1 MTINLR
7 IDNCDALPDGGPL
20 AYSSSKAG
28 FDFGRETHLDWTLP
42 DESRYISGRHC
53 EIRFEQGQYLLYD
66 ISRNGTFV
74 NGSQDRVK
82 SPYQLQDGDKIA
94 VGHYIIVVSI
104 EGVEAPTPQEDLH
117 GAAEQMH
124 ASGSDD
130 IWSVGGDT
138 PAPISRRDL
147 MPPKKQ
153 GQRAADF
160 SQQYLDIP
168 QMTPDENYLAATNS
182 PDPFAVPET
191 GNGAPESGSPLS
203 AGQPSPPAF
212 APVPPPSSLYED
224 TQASQAGNGP
234 QPGASGNF
242 QSGGSGQSPFQSS
255 ASNES
260 FAAPA
265 TPNVAPVAAPVA
277 PVHVPVQSIEPAVP
291 AAVPSASGINDNKL
305 LQQIAAGAGVSVESL
320 LSADLSEVGYEI
332 GAVLRVAVEQMAQLL
347 KARAA
352 AKTMAKSSNRTMISA
367 VDNNPLKFVPT
378 TEEMFEVMFGRRK
391 AGYMGARES
400 FENGFE
406 DLKIHEFAT
415 YSAMQKALARLLQ
428 DFSPESIE
436 DKLPSST
443 FSSKSSK
450 AWDAYVSRWEAMSEP
465 PNENGALDVF
475 LKHFA
480 DAYDEASKSKKGG

>member
-1 MTINLR
+1 MTITLK

-20 AYSSSKAG
+20 FYSISNAG
-28 FDFGRETHLDWTLP
+28 FDFGRESHLDWTLP

-53 EIRFEQGQYLLYD
+53 EIRFERGQYYLYD

-82 SPYQLQDGDKIA
+82 SPHQLQNGDKLS
-94 VGHYIIVVSI
+94 VGHYIIVISI
-104 EGVEAPTPQEDLH
+104 EGVEALLPQEDIH
-117 GAAEQMH
+117 GAAEQIH
-124 ASGSDD
+124 ASDSED
-130 IWSVGGDT
+130 IWSVGEDV

-147 MPPKKQ
+147 MPPKQQ
-153 GQRAADF
+153 GQQAADF

-168 QMTPDENYLAATNS
+168 QMTPDEDYLAATGAPS
-182 PDPFAVPET
+182 PFATP
-191 GNGAPESGSPLS
+191 ASQSPL
-203 AGQPSPPAF
+203 AEGQPSAPAF
-212 APVPPPSSLYED
+212 TPTPQPSSPYVD
-224 TQASQAGNGP
+224 SQPNQVEGGH
-234 QPGASGNF
+234 QSGVPGAVSPVDQGH
-242 QSGGSGQSPFQSS
+242 SPFQES
-255 ASNES
+255 AANES
-260 FAAPA
+260 FA
-265 TPNVAPVAAPVA
+265 TPVALAAAPV
-277 PVHVPVQSIEPAVP
+277 S
-291 AAVPSASGINDNKL
+291 AAVASGGNDKI
-305 LQQIAAGAGVSVESL
+305 LQQIAAGAGISVESFG
-320 LSADLSEVGYEI
+320 AGDPSETAFEI
-332 GAVLRVAVEQMAQLL
+332 GAVLRVGVEQMAQLL

-352 AKTMAKSSNRTMISA
+352 AKTMAKSSKRTMISA
-367 VDNNPLKFVPT
+367 MENNPLKFVPT
-378 TEEMFEVMFGRRK
+378 TEEMFEIMFARRK
-391 AGYMGARES
+391 AGYLGARES

-415 YSAMQKALARLLQ
+415 YSAMQRALARLLE

-450 AWDAYVSRWEAMSEP
+450 AWDAYVTRWEAMSEP

>member
-1 MTINLR
+1 MTITLR

-82 SPYQLQDGDKIA
+82 SPYQLHDGDKIA
-94 VGHYIIVVSI
+94 VGHYVMVVSI
-104 EGVEAPTPQEDLH
+104 EGVDTPAPQEDLH
-117 GAAEQMH
+117 GAAQQMH
-124 ASGSDD
+124 ASASDD
-130 IWSVGGDT
+130 IWSIGGDV
-138 PAPISRRDL
+138 PEPISRRDL
-147 MPPKKQ
+147 MPPKEQ
-153 GQRAADF
+153 GQREADF

-168 QMTPDENYLAATNS
+168 QMTPDENYLSATSS
-182 PDPFAVPET
+182 PDPFAAAE
-191 GNGAPESGSPLS
+191 SPLT
-203 AGQPSPPAF
+203 AGQPPTPAF
-212 APVPPPSSLYED
+212 APVPQPASPYED
-224 TQASQAGNGP
+224 VQVNQAETGP
-234 QPGASGNF
+234 QPGASKDLP
-242 QSGGSGQSPFQSS
+242 SAGSGQSPFQTS

-260 FAAPA
+260 FSAPA
-265 TPNVAPVAAPVA
+265 TPPVTPVAAPVA
-277 PVHVPVQSIEPAVP
+277 PTPVP
-291 AAVPSASGINDNKL
+291 AQSMEPVVQATAAADSGAGDKL
-305 LQQIAAGAGVSVESL
+305 LQQIAIGAGVSVESL
-320 LSADLSEVGYEI
+320 ISADLSEVGFEI

-367 VDNNPLKFVPT
+367 MENNPLKFVPT

-391 AGYMGARES
+391 AGYMGARQS

-415 YSAMQKALARLLQ
+415 YSAMQKALARLLE

-436 DKLPSST
+436 EKLPSSA

-450 AWDAYVSRWEAMSEP
+450 AWDAYVSRWESMSEP

-480 DAYDEASKSKKGG
+480 DAYDEASKSKKSG

>member
-1 MTINLR
+1 MTITLR

-20 AYSSSKAG
+20 TYSSSNAG

-53 EIRFEQGQYLLYD
+53 EIRFEQGQYLLFD

-94 VGHYIIVVSI
+94 VGHYIMVVSV
-104 EGVEAPTPQEDLH
+104 EGVEAPAPQEDLH

-124 ASGSDD
+124 ASGGDD
-130 IWSVGGDT
+130 IWSVGGDV

-147 MPPKKQ
+147 MPPKEQ
-153 GQRAADF
+153 GHRAADF

-168 QMTPDENYLAATNS
+168 QMTPDVNYISATGS
-182 PDPFAVPET
+182 PDPFADPDT
-191 GNGAPESGSPLS
+191 GKSAPRPV
-203 AGQPSPPAF
+203 SPPATGQPHSPEF
-212 APVPPPSSLYED
+212 APVPQPSSPYED
-224 TQASQAGNGP
+224 AQKNQNVDGQ
-234 QPGASGNF
+234 QPDVVEGIPSDGSGD
-242 QSGGSGQSPFQSS
+242 GSGQSPFGAST
-255 ASNES
+255 SNEP

-265 TPNVAPVAAPVA
+265 APPVAPVATPVA
-277 PVHVPVQSIEPAVP
+277 PVPIQPVEQVHASA
-291 AAVPSASGINDNKL
+291 ASGVNDNKL
-305 LQQIAAGAGVSVESL
+305 LQQIAAGAGVSVDSL
-320 LSADLSEVGYEI
+320 GSNDISEVAFEI

-367 VDNNPLKFVPT
+367 MDNNPLKFVPT
-378 TEEMFEVMFGRRK
+378 TEEMFEVMFARRK
-391 AGYMGARES
+391 AGYMGARQS

-415 YSAMQKALARLLQ
+415 YSAMQKALARLLE

-443 FSSKSSK
+443 FSSKGSK

-480 DAYDEASKSKKGG
+480 DAYDEASKSKKSG

>member
-1 MTINLR
+1 MTITLR

-53 EIRFEQGQYLLYD
+53 EIRFEQGQYYLYD

-74 NGSQDRVK
+74 NGAQDRVK
-82 SPYQLQDGDKIA
+82 SPYQLQNGDKIS
-94 VGHYIIVVSI
+94 VGHYIMIVSI
-104 EGVEAPTPQEDLH
+104 EGAEAPAPQEELH

-124 ASGSDD
+124 ASASDD
-130 IWSVGGDT
+130 IWSVGEDV

-147 MPPKKQ
+147 MPPKQQ

-160 SQQYLDIP
+160 SQQFLDIP
-168 QMTPDENYLAATNS
+168 QMTPDENYLAATGS
-182 PDPFAVPET
+182 PNPFATPET
-191 GNGAPESGSPLS
+191 GIKAPGSQSPLA
-203 AGQPSPPAF
+203 AGQPPAPAF
-212 APVPPPSSLYED
+212 APIPQPSSPYVD
-224 TQASQAGNGP
+224 AQQIQAEGGH
-234 QPGASGNF
+234 QPGEPGALPT
-242 QSGGSGQSPFQSS
+242 GGQGQSPFQENV
-255 ASNES
+255 AKES
-260 FAAPA
+260 FATPNAPA
-265 TPNVAPVAAPVA
+265 VAPIAPPPVPAHHIESAAPASVA
-277 PVHVPVQSIEPAVP
+277 NAGS
-291 AAVPSASGINDNKL
+291 NNL
-305 LQQIAAGAGVSVESL
+305 LQHIANGAGVPVGSL
-320 LSADLSEVGYEI
+320 GSNDPSEVAFEI

-352 AKTMAKSSNRTMISA
+352 AKTMAKSSNRTMISSME
-367 VDNNPLKFVPT
+367 NNPLKFVPT
-378 TEEMFEVMFGRRK
+378 TEEMFEVMFGHRK
-391 AGYMGARES
+391 AGYLGARQS

-415 YSAMQKALARLLQ
+415 YSAMQKALARLME

-475 LKHFA
+475 LKYFA
-480 DAYDEASKSKKGG
+480 DAYDEASNSKKDG